1 MPKKTTKDIVFKYPP
16 HHTRSHDFRP
26 LIFDLFLEVFDFG
39 CAVEFLFSR
48 QSKKRKQLN
57 RKSFAHRGP
66 KSTGFSRRESWHVS
80 STVYLSSKKGQI
92 HCAKGSLLV
101 ILDGQSYNAS
111 NNIKPLRDNL
121 LLVTIDQKLY
131 SVFNNIN
138 SLKGNLLLVIIDQK
152 SYKIRKITR
161 SGRKW
166 SQVTKWGY
174 LKQKINPSEHSAEY
188 SYKTGGSPR
197 SVGKKWCF
205 LSLFWSVPQSFT
217 VNS

>member
-1 MPKKTTKDIVFKYPP
+1 MTITQCPWNAEKNKKNNIVFKYPP

-92 HCAKGSLLV
+92 HCAKRSLLV

-111 NNIKPLRDNL
+111 NNIKPLRD
-121 LLVTIDQKLY
+121 
-131 SVFNNIN
+131 
-138 SLKGNLLLVIIDQK
+138 NLLLVIIDQK

>member
-1 MPKKTTKDIVFKYPP
+1 MSLKCRKKKNNIVFKYPP
-16 HHTRSHDFRP
+16 HNTRSHDFRP

-121 LLVTIDQKLY
+121 LLV
-131 SVFNNIN
+131 
-138 SLKGNLLLVIIDQK
+138 IIDQK

>member
-1 MPKKTTKDIVFKYPP
+1 MTITQCPWNAEKNKKNNIVFKYPP

-121 LLVTIDQKLY
+121 LLV
-131 SVFNNIN
+131 
-138 SLKGNLLLVIIDQK
+138 IIDQK